1 MQEALQSLQAIQE
14 KIALVQQ
21 RIDQQKKEIDEL
33 LVEKEILA
41 EQLKKSEE
49 EKFAQQSTVADLEA
63 QVQVLKLAKSLSDE
77 DETKKLELKKMISAM
92 IKEVDKCLAVVNV
105 N

>member
-1 MQEALQSLQAIQE
+1 MKIFNNSEIQIE
-14 KIALVQQ
+14 
-21 RIDQQKKEIDEL
+21 DDNEKEIDEL

-41 EQLKKSEE
+41 EQLKKSED
-49 EKFAQQSTVADLEA
+49 EKSVQQATVADLEA
-63 QVQVLKLAKSLSDE
+63 QVQVLKLAKSMSDE
-77 DETKKLELKKMISAM
+77 DETKKIELKKMISAM